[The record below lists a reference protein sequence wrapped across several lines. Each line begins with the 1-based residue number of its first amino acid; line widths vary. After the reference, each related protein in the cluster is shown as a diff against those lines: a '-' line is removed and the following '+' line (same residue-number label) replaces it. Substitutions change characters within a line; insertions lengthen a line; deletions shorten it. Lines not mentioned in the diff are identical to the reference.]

1 MLCLSSFDE
10 RLQRL
15 SRWLERM
22 DVRLSTELPEGRH
35 SDQEKAMLE
44 RVEEFQHEALKERS
58 DNTPMMPGNLN
69 IIQKIKINRPTE

>member
-44 RVEEFQHEALKERS
+44 RVEEFQHEALGERS
-58 DNTPMMPGNLN
+58 DDTPMMMDDL
-69 IIQKIKINRPTE
+69 IFIEKIE